1 MIPFQFWTMK
11 INRGLRTMENKEKQ
25 WIKAANLCINQKDYV
40 KAIVYY
46 EKLGYMEN
54 VAALYLKI
62 GDWPK
67 ASDIYFQLGFTEK
80 ACEIEQDGRRGKY
93 NYGD

>member
-1 MIPFQFWTMK
+1 MD
-11 INRGLRTMENKEKQ
+11 NKEKALV
-25 WIKAANLCINQKDYV
+25 KAANLCVKKRDYV

-67 ASDIYFQLGFTEK
+67 ASDIYYSLGFTDK
-80 ACEIEQDGRRGKY
+80 AIEIELDGKKGKY
-93 NYGD
+93 K